1 MKLNS
6 LYQYPTS
13 TRALIK
19 GQRHYDVAQEKLP
32 SVTTIL
38 AATQSEE
45 KKKSLAA
52 WKERVGAV
60 EADRIKDQAASRG
73 TVMHHILEGWLLDKP
88 HVDLTPVGQQA
99 EKMAYQIWK
108 DGLKDRLKEFWGLEV
123 TLYYPGLY
131 AGATDVVGIYD
142 GAESIVDF
150 KQSNKPKRKEWIEDY
165 KLQLAAYALAHNE
178 VYGTQV
184 NKGVNLICT
193 KDNYFQEFVFE
204 GNEFRQAKFDWLR
217 RVDQFY
223 NEREKNNETISSTQE
238 PSNDS

>member
-1 MKLNS
+1 MMKLNS
-6 LYQYPTS
+6 LYEYPTS
-13 TRALIK
+13 TRALVDGK
-19 GQRHYDVAQEKLP
+19 RHYDVGTDEKLP

-38 AATQSEE
+38 SATQSEE

-52 WKERVGAV
+52 WQARVGTA
-60 EADRIKDQAASRG
+60 EATRIKDQAAGRG
-73 TVMHHILEGWLLDKP
+73 TIMHHILEGWIKDEP
-88 HVDLTPVGQQA
+88 HVDLTEVGQQA
-99 EKMAYQIWK
+99 EKMAHQILIN
-108 DGLKDRLKEFWGLEV
+108 GLRERLTEYWGLEV

-131 AGATDVVGIYD
+131 AGATDVVGIYE

-178 VYGTQV
+178 IYGTAI

-193 KDNYFQEFVFE
+193 KDFYFQKFEFDGE
-204 GNEFRQAKFDWLR
+204 EFRQAKFEWLR

-223 NEREKNNETISSTQE
+223 NERDKK
-238 PSNDS
+238 

>member
-1 MKLNS
+1 MKHNN

-19 GQRHYDVAQEKLP
+19 GQRHYDVQQEKLP

-45 KKKSLAA
+45 KKASLAA
-52 WKERVGAV
+52 WQARVGKDQAT
-60 EADRIKDQAASRG
+60 RIKDQAASRG

-88 HVDLTPVGQQA
+88 HIDLTDVGQQA
-99 EKMAYQIWK
+99 EKMAYQIWNQ
-108 DGLKDRLKEFWGLEV
+108 GLQKRLNEFWGLEV

-142 GAESIVDF
+142 EAESIVDF
-150 KQSNKPKRKEWIEDY
+150 KQSNKPKRREWIEDY

-178 VYGTQV
+178 VYGTAI

-193 KDNYFQEFVFE
+193 KDNLFQEFIFE
-204 GNEFRQAKFDWLR
+204 GEEFRKAKFDWLR
-217 RVDQFY
+217 RVDQY
-223 NEREKNNETISSTQE
+223 YEQKA
-238 PSNDS
+238 

>member
-1 MKLNS
+1 MKLNN

-13 TRALIK
+13 TRALIEGK
-19 GQRHYDVAQEKLP
+19 RHYDVGEEKLP

-38 AATQSEE
+38 AATQPEE
-45 KKKSLAA
+45 KRASLAA
-52 WKERVGAV
+52 WAARVGQDQAT
-60 EADRIKDQAASRG
+60 RIKDQAANRG
-73 TVMHHILEGWLLDKP
+73 TVMHHILEGWIKDQP
-88 HVDLTPVGQQA
+88 HLDLTDVGQQA
-99 EKMAYQIWK
+99 EQMAYQIWSNAIK
-108 DGLKDRLKEFWGLEV
+108 PKLHEYWGLEV

-150 KQSNKPKRKEWIEDY
+150 KQSNKPKRKEWISDY
-165 KLQLAAYALAHNE
+165 LLQLAAYALAHNE
-178 VYGTQV
+178 VYGTNI

-217 RVDQFY
+217 RVDQYY
-223 NEREKNNETISSTQE
+223 NERNKNESVSSRQG

>member
-1 MKLNS
+1 MKLNQ

-45 KKKSLAA
+45 KKASLAA
-52 WKERVGAV
+52 WKARVGTA

-73 TVMHHILEGWLLDKP
+73 TVMHHILEGWIKDEP
-88 HVDLTPVGQQA
+88 HIDLTDVGQQA
-99 EKMAYQIWK
+99 EKMAYQIWNQ
-108 DGLKDRLKEFWGLEV
+108 GLQKRLNEFWGLEV

-142 GAESIVDF
+142 NEESIVDF
-150 KQSNKPKRKEWIEDY
+150 KQSNKPKRREWIEDY
-165 KLQLAAYALAHNE
+165 KLQLATYALAHNE
-178 VYGTQV
+178 VYATNI

-193 KDNYFQEFVFE
+193 KDNYFQEFIFE

-217 RVDQFY
+217 RVDQYY
-223 NEREKNNETISSTQE
+223 NERNKNESVSPTPGSG
-238 PSNDS
+238 NDS